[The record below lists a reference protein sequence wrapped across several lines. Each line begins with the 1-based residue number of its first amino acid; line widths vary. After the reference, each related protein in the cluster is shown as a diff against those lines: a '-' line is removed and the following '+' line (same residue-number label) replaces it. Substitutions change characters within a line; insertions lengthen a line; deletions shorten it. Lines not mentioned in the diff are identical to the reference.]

1 MITLST
7 IRQTY
12 DRCSSFYDLFFK
24 PWLEFGRRQAIE
36 NLRPKPGQTVLE
48 IGVGTGLSLEFYP
61 PDVRVVAFDYSH
73 GMLTESKGKVASEAP
88 CPVDLLQMDVQAMA
102 FPDGSFDRI
111 MAAYVLTVVPD
122 IHQAMREILRVARP
136 GARVVLI
143 NHLTRRSGL
152 LAWVENL
159 FHPVFARL
167 GLFTLDRDLLS
178 ILESYGVEEL
188 QTEPTSWL
196 GLHHVIAFT
205 VPTTGSDGAASG
217 RHPVI
222 R

>member
-1 MITLST
+1 LITSST

-36 NLRPKPGQTVLE
+36 CLQPEPGETVLE
-48 IGVGTGLSLEFYP
+48 IGVGTGLSFEFYP
-61 PDVRVVAFDYSH
+61 PDVRVIGFDYSH
-73 GMLTESKGKVASEAP
+73 GMLQESKRKVATEAP

-102 FPDGSFDRI
+102 FPDRSFDRI

-122 IHQAMREILRVARP
+122 IHQAIREILRVARP

-143 NHLTRRSGL
+143 NHLTRRQGFLARLESL
-152 LAWVENL
+152 L
-159 FHPVFARL
+159 HPVFARL

-178 ILESYGVEEL
+178 ILESFGIENL
-188 QTEPTSWL
+188 QTAPTSWL

-205 VPTTGSDGAASG
+205 VPRAAAGTRPSHE
-217 RHPVI
+217 R
-222 R
+222 